1 MIVQFEQDSQAIVQE
16 ETSSVELSPGQWLEN
31 VRKLP
36 LDVQILTSSSV
47 QGVNSAASLVDFLH
61 REGDS
66 FSEINQKRFL
76 RASTTSRYTHC
87 IVQIFYTNSCNFQ
100 ELSSAHPRCSWRF
113 GETQSWTYKRWSSV
127 IILKLLSLFFSKESA
142 STSRYLAPQT
152 ATC

>member
-1 MIVQFEQDSQAIVQE
+1 M
-16 ETSSVELSPGQWLEN
+16 ELSPGQWLEN

-87 IVQIFYTNSCNFQ
+87 IVQIYSTQTDAIFRSYHLLTRAAVDDLGKRRV
-100 ELSSAHPRCSWRF
+100 EPIK
-113 GETQSWTYKRWSSV
+113 GEV
-127 IILKLLSLFFSKESA
+127 LL
-142 STSRYLAPQT
+142 
-152 ATC
+152 

>member
-1 MIVQFEQDSQAIVQE
+1 MQFEQDSQAIVQE

-100 ELSSAHPRCSWRF
+100 ELSSAHHAVS
-113 GETQSWTYKRWSSV
+113 SSILSSV
-127 IILKLLSLFFSKESA
+127 DALTLGHEQSSSTPFLPPSA
-142 STSRYLAPQT
+142 LT
-152 ATC
+152 AAHQRRGNV

>member
-87 IVQIFYTNSCNFQ
+87 IVQIYSTQTDAIFRSYHLLTRAAVDDLGKRRV
-100 ELSSAHPRCSWRF
+100 EPIK
-113 GETQSWTYKRWSSV
+113 GEV
-127 IILKLLSLFFSKESA
+127 LL
-142 STSRYLAPQT
+142 
-152 ATC
+152 